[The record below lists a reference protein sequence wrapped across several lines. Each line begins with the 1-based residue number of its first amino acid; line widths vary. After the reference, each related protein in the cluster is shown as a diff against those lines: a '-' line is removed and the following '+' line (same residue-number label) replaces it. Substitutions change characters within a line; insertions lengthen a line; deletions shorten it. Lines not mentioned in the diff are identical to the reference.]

1 MAGAD
6 YSACAAS
13 TVPPEAS
20 SLEVEELSESSP
32 ADAVE
37 SGISSLLDADAES
50 ASESIIT
57 IVSLGPQFSV
67 DSMVL
72 STSLCCLVVR
82 ESSSS

>member
-1 MAGAD
+1 
-6 YSACAAS
+6 
-13 TVPPEAS
+13 VPPDAS
-20 SLEVEELSESSP
+20 SLEVEELSEYSP

>member
-1 MAGAD
+1 M
-6 YSACAAS
+6 
-13 TVPPEAS
+13 PPDAS
-20 SLEVEELSESSP
+20 SLEVEELSESSL

-37 SGISSLLDADAES
+37 SGILSLLDTDAES

-57 IVSLGPQFSV
+57 IVSLGPRFSV

-72 STSLCCLVVR
+72 STSLCCLVAR